1 MSRTGRAPATIPL
14 FMDASIQATSR
25 QEPRPSVLRSP
36 RRLLLAAAGVV
47 CVGLGALGVFVP
59 GLPTTVFLIVA
70 SYLFTRSCPWLEERL
85 LHNRL
90 FRPYL
95 RYLEGEARMP
105 LRAKVVT
112 IAVMWAFVAVSAWLL
127 AARFGERPWIPLL
140 PPGAA
145 VVGTFFIAT
154 LGRGEDT
161 ADRR

>member
-1 MSRTGRAPATIPL
+1 
-14 FMDASIQATSR
+14 MDAPFQARSGR
-25 QEPRPSVLRSP
+25 DPRPSVLRSP

-59 GLPTTVFLIVA
+59 GLPTTIFLIVA

-95 RYLEGEARMP
+95 RYLEGGAAMP
-105 LRAKVVT
+105 LRAKVVS
-112 IAVMWAFVAVSAWLL
+112 IVLMWAFVAVSAWML
-127 AARFGERPWIPLL
+127 ASHFAERPWIPLL

-145 VVGTFFIAT
+145 LVGTFFIAT
-154 LGRGEDT
+154 LGRGEGATDS
-161 ADRR
+161 R

>member
-1 MSRTGRAPATIPL
+1 
-14 FMDASIQATSR
+14 MDAPIQIASGQAR
-25 QEPRPSVLRSP
+25 RPSVLRSP

-47 CVGLGALGVFVP
+47 CVGLGGLGVFVP

-95 RYLEGEARMP
+95 RYLEGDVRMP

-112 IAVMWAFVAVSAWLL
+112 IGMMWVFVASSAWFL
-127 AARFGERPWIPLL
+127 AVRFGDRPWIPLL

-145 VVGTFFIAT
+145 LVGTFFIAA
-154 LGRGEDT
+154 LGRGDGSTE
-161 ADRR
+161 RS